1 MTALKHHS
9 PEPPWL
15 PPPDPPHHLTQ
26 RYASTPGQRGGTL
39 IAEDVRD
46 RATHARCLRTPDGYR
61 PSRCPRCGHAHLH
74 VHDYSDRVAL
84 GEPASAPV
92 RVVRYQCVH
101 PACLALWRVLPAF
114 VARFLWYAWPVV
126 ETSALVP
133 LATPAPPPPVP
144 VASPPPSSPRPMPS
158 RPVRVPSR
166 VPSRRSVGRWRG
178 RLDASARMLV
188 QILAAL
194 TTPVITALLASLAHL
209 IDATRTELVAAY
221 ARAMLVPPGHRLA
234 ALAGHLHRAVPGI
247 RLM

>member
-1 MTALKHHS
+1 MTALQHS

-15 PPPDPPHHLTQ
+15 PPPDPPRHLTQ
-26 RYASTPGQRGGTL
+26 RDASTPGQRGGTL

-46 RATHARCLRTPDGYR
+46 RATHARCLCNPDGYR
-61 PSRCPRCGHAHLH
+61 PSCCPRCGHGHLH
-74 VHDYSDRVAL
+74 VHDYIDRVAL
-84 GEPASAPV
+84 GEAASAPV

-126 ETSALVP
+126 ETSTLVP
-133 LATPAPPPPVP
+133 IGTPAPPPPVP
-144 VASPPPSSPRPMPS
+144 VASPPPSSPPRPMPS
-158 RPVRVPSR
+158 RPVR

-178 RLDASARMLV
+178 RLDASARLLV
-188 QILAAL
+188 QVLAAL
-194 TTPVITALLASLAHL
+194 TTPVITTLIASLARL
-209 IDATRTELVAAY
+209 LDATRIELVVAY

>member
-1 MTALKHHS
+1 MTTLKHS

-15 PPPDPPHHLTQ
+15 APPDPPRQLTQ
-26 RYASTPGQRGGTL
+26 RYASTPEQRGGTL

-46 RATHARCLRTPDGYR
+46 RATHARCMCTPDGYR

-74 VHDYSDRVAL
+74 VHDYIDRVAL

-126 ETSALVP
+126 ETSTLVP
-133 LATPAPPPPVP
+133 IAMPAPPPPVP

-166 VPSRRSVGRWRG
+166 RSVGRWRG

-188 QILAAL
+188 QVLAAL

-221 ARAMLVPPGHRLA
+221 ARVMLVLSGRRLA
-234 ALAGHLHRAVPGI
+234 W
-247 RLM
+247 